1 MEDGRMPDARGVV
14 IAELG
19 APARIEPIVVDPP
32 GPAEVLVRLEAS
44 GVCHS
49 DLWAIEHGNWGAP
62 WPMLLGHEGAGVIDA
77 AGEGVTNVAPGDRV
91 VVVWAAPCGH
101 CRQCRRGMPRRCG
114 HMLDQP
120 PRVR

>member
-32 GPAEVLVRLEAS
+32 GPAEVLVRLEAN

-49 DLWAIEHGNWGAP
+49 DAWAMEHGNWGAP
-62 WPMLLGHEGAGVIDA
+62 FPMLLGHEGAGLVQEV
-77 AGEGVTNVAPGDRV
+77 GEGVTGLAPGDPV
-91 VVVWAAPCGH
+91 LMAWGVPCGG
-101 CRQCRRGMPRRCG
+101 CRSCRRGAPRKCE
-114 HMLDQP
+114 HAWTQP
-120 PRVR
+120 PRV